1 MTQKRVSLAEQGLT
15 ALQINW
21 DVVAALVLFFA
32 SFALYARTA
41 APGVLDG
48 DFGEFQTNIYLLG
61 VSHTGYPLYF
71 LLAKIWT
78 MVMPVGSIAFRANVF
93 SGLFGAL
100 TLVILYFTLRTLNL
114 SLVVSLFSSVLF
126 GVSRVQWSQ
135 AVIPDVYTL
144 NSFFIVL
151 VLWLAILWRLG
162 RVPLWYVALAFGFSL
177 THHRTMIWLAPA
189 LGIFALWAGGRKIFQ
204 PREFLKTVA
213 ALFLPLLL
221 YLYIPLRGASDVG
234 VEYHATNF
242 TEMILASNVSVW
254 LRFGP
259 PGFIWERITQV
270 YLTLLTEQFTFIGFA
285 FGIIGIV
292 ALAINRVPKNF
303 PASLPPR
310 QLLLFIG
317 LAHLAETAFAIV
329 FWVVDSEIFFIPS
342 YLTFLFFVAIGLNLV
357 WDWLVSRLTFDVSR
371 RAALTFITLFL
382 AAWCAYLAWTNFPRN
397 DQSNN
402 DFVEARWQE
411 ILAQPLEANAILMG
425 SWEDLTPLEYFQNV
439 ERERPDLQR
448 RKIVI
453 YADQLHLVSQQQP
466 VSQVRENLE
475 RGATIYLTR
484 HPDDM
489 ETFGNRD
496 GLDAVPFAS
505 LWRIQARHTNRGSE
519 TVQRFE
525 FEEDLREFNAFPNPA
540 RAGAF
545 VTLDT
550 IWSSDSFLDATRFV
564 LQLSDSQNK
573 LWVDSETLPRDGRAG
588 TATGTT
594 RELQGFFVPPDAPPG
609 TYTLKLAAF
618 QHNSQAPRAIVQDKN
633 FITTTLHV
641 VSPRQAT
648 APERIHLPRALSA
661 TIGSAN
667 FLGYDVSSGSGTPA
681 PEPRGGDEIEFSSW
695 WQNISRNN
703 DLLEIK
709 LRDANEVETVLY
721 QGALF
726 PNARGEWNPAQIV
739 RARQN
744 ITIPP
749 QAAAGYARLLLS
761 LNGQALPPLRIA
773 LQEST
778 RRFRAPIVQRPLLTL
793 VGDTIQ
799 LLGYKLDRTE
809 YRAGEAIPLTLYWS
823 ANQTPP
829 ASYKVFVHLLDAK
842 GVLRAQRDSI
852 PQNGALPTNRWF
864 AGEYITDEYALN
876 LPNDLAAGEYHIALG
891 MYDEATGARVP
902 LTDANGVRLENDA
915 VMLGDMVTVR

>member
-71 LLAKIWT
+71 LLAKLWT
-78 MVMPVGSIAFRANVF
+78 LVMPVGSIAFRANVF

-100 TLVILYFTLRTLNL
+100 TLVILYFTFRTLNL
-114 SLVVSLFSSVLF
+114 SLLVSLFSSVLF
-126 GVSRVQWSQ
+126 GISRVYWSQ

-144 NSFFIVL
+144 NSFFIIL
-151 VLWLAILWRLG
+151 VLWLAILWRMG
-162 RVPLWYVALAFGFSL
+162 RIPLWWVALAFGFSL

-204 PREFLKTVA
+204 PREFLKTA
-213 ALFLPLLL
+213 TALFLPLLL

-270 YLTLLTEQFTFIGFA
+270 YLALLVEQFTFIAFA
-285 FGIIGIV
+285 LGIVGIV
-292 ALAINRVPKNF
+292 ALTIQRVPQNF
-303 PASLPPR
+303 PASLPSR
-310 QLLLFIG
+310 QVLLLIG

-342 YLTFLFFVAIGLNLV
+342 YLTFLFFSAIGLNVML
-357 WDWLVSRLTFDVSR
+357 DFLVSRFSSRVLR
-371 RAALTFITLFL
+371 RAVLAFFTLSLLTL
-382 AAWCAYLAWTNFPRN
+382 CAYLLWTNFSRN

-411 ILAQPLEANAILMG
+411 ILAQPLEENATVMAA
-425 SWEDLTPLEYFQNV
+425 WEDLTPLEYFQYV
-439 ERERPDLQR
+439 ENIRPDLKR
-448 RKIVI
+448 RKVVL
-453 YADQLHLVSQQQP
+453 YQDQLKMIAQG
-466 VSQVRENLE
+466 NLAAKANE
-475 RGATIYLTR
+475 YLEQGTRVYLTR
-484 HPDDM
+484 HPDDT
-489 ETFGNRD
+489 ETFQGF
-496 GLDAVPFAS
+496 DAFDIVPLAS
-505 LWRIQARHTNRGSE
+505 LWRVQTRGGRQNE
-519 TVQRFE
+519 TRESFGDAQE
-525 FEEDLREFNAFPNPA
+525 LRSLAHSPQNP
-540 RAGAF
+540 RAGDF
-545 VTLDT
+545 VTLVLNWAPDVPLENVRLT
-550 IWSSDSFLDATRFV
+550 LVLRDARENVWMRREV
-564 LQLSDSQNK
+564 L
-573 LWVDSETLPRDGRAG
+573 PFGGRAV
-588 TATGTT
+588 A
-594 RELQGFFVPPDAPPG
+594 RDRKAVRDVQGFFIPPDAPPG
-609 TYTLKLAAF
+609 NYTLEITALERNSQNAVTLIDDTNRVTRAFNVLASKSAAQTLLQIPHPLAA
-618 QHNSQAPRAIVQDKN
+618 SIG
-633 FITTTLHV
+633 
-641 VSPRQAT
+641 AT
-648 APERIHLPRALSA
+648 K
-661 TIGSAN
+661 
-667 FLGYDVSSGSGTPA
+667 FLGYDVSSDGRTSVS
-681 PEPRGGDEIEFSSW
+681 EPRGGDVLEFSTW
-695 WQNISRNN
+695 WQAIARA
-703 DLLEIK
+703 DDTFEIK

-726 PNARGEWNPAQIV
+726 PNARGEWNSAQIV
-739 RARQN
+739 RARQA

-749 QAAAGYARLLLS
+749 QAAAGYARLLLA

-799 LLGYKLDRTE
+799 LLGYKLDRTQ
-809 YRAGEAIPLTLYWS
+809 YRAGENLSLTLYWS

-829 ASYKVFVHLLDAK
+829 ASYKVFVHLLDAN

-864 AGEYITDEYALN
+864 AGEYISDEYVLN
-876 LPNDLAAGEYHIALG
+876 LPNDLAAGEYRIVLG
-891 MYDEATGARVP
+891 MYDEASGARVP
-902 LTDANGVRLENDA
+902 LTDANGARLSDDR
-915 VMLGDMVTVR
+915 VMLDDVVTIR